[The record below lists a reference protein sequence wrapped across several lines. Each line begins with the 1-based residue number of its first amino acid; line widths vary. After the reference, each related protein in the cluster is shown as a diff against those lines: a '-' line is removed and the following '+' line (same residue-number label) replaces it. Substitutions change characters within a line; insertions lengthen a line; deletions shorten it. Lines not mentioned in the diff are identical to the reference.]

1 MTKAHRGQERA
12 FTHGGR
18 LMDLLRKLH
27 LKPLDFARGQ
37 TMAEYVLIVAA
48 VAVVA
53 FAGYQATGTTVSTLV
68 SSVDT
73 QL

>member
-1 MTKAHRGQERA
+1 ME
-12 FTHGGR
+12 
-18 LMDLLRKLH
+18 LLKKLH
-27 LKPLDFARGQ
+27 LKPGFARGQ

-53 FAGYQATGTTVSTLV
+53 FAGYQATGTSVSTLV

>member
-1 MTKAHRGQERA
+1 ME
-12 FTHGGR
+12 
-18 LMDLLRKLH
+18 LLRKLRQ
-27 LKPLDFARGQ
+27 KGYFARGQ

-53 FAGYQATGTTVSTLV
+53 FAGYEATGTTVSTLV

>member
-1 MTKAHRGQERA
+1 
-12 FTHGGR
+12 
-18 LMDLLRKLH
+18 MDLLRKLQ
-27 LKPLDFARGQ
+27 LKPGYFARGQ

>member
-1 MTKAHRGQERA
+1 
-12 FTHGGR
+12 
-18 LMDLLRKLH
+18 MDLLIKLRVKAH
-27 LKPLDFARGQ
+27 DFARGQ
-37 TMAEYVLIVAA
+37 TMTEYVLIVAA

-68 SSVDT
+68 SNVDF

>member
-1 MTKAHRGQERA
+1 
-12 FTHGGR
+12 
-18 LMDLLRKLH
+18 MDLLRKLR
-27 LKPLDFARGQ
+27 LKPGFFASGQ

-68 SSVDT
+68 SSVDS